1 MSNLRDRKRRHDR
14 FYHRAKKENFAS
26 RAVYK
31 LEALDKQHRLLRQ
44 GLRVLDLGCWPGGWL
59 QYAAER
65 VGPGGRV
72 VGVDLTDMTLALPKQ
87 VTVLQGDIYELA
99 PEALLA
105 EAGDL
110 EAFDVVLSD
119 MAPHTTGIRFSD
131 VARSVALVERA
142 LTIARETL
150 APGGSFLAKVFVGS
164 GLDGRVRYA
173 LRKPWP
179 ARDGRLTTE
188 LLLDPVDFLRRLAAL
203 VPPPYFNLT
212 RYHGVL
218 ASLNRVARDRCRSP
232 APTPPDVPVGI
243 RRFTKRARVA
253 GALQGGSR
261 DPCGRAW
268 RWEGRGACGGL
279 RHCATARGGCMRPW
293 LGRTG
298 VQAQAASGVE
308 CGESSIAAI
317 GWRVC
322 DDVSSHRACG
332 SCLEPH

>member
-31 LEALDKQHRLLRQ
+31 LEALDRQHRLLRQ

-72 VGVDLTDMTLALPKQ
+72 VGVDLTAVTLALPKQ

-142 LTIARETL
+142 LAIARETL
-150 APGGSFLAKVFVGS
+150 VPGGSFLAKVFVGS
-164 GLDGRVRYA
+164 GFDDLLNQVKADFRRVRMA
-173 LRKPWP
+173 KPESSRKESPEQYIV
-179 ARDGRLTTE
+179 ATE
-188 LLLDPVDFLRRLAAL
+188 R
-203 VPPPYFNLT
+203 
-212 RYHGVL
+212 
-218 ASLNRVARDRCRSP
+218 RSP
-232 APTPPDVPVGI
+232 APT
-243 RRFTKRARVA
+243 
-253 GALQGGSR
+253 
-261 DPCGRAW
+261 
-268 RWEGRGACGGL
+268 E
-279 RHCATARGGCMRPW
+279 
-293 LGRTG
+293 
-298 VQAQAASGVE
+298 E
-308 CGESSIAAI
+308 
-317 GWRVC
+317 
-322 DDVSSHRACG
+322 
-332 SCLEPH
+332 